1 MINFNQLH
9 KSLNK
14 TQFFRRARMSIDTYQ
29 AKVKSSIWKAIAQ
42 SGLPINSIP
51 MDQQNK
57 FVDHLAENL
66 LVTVNEL
73 LGDVSKPASA
83 TKQTIE
89 LDEEE
94 IIIWEGRPFLSLVEN
109 YTLTNE
115 RLKITSG
122 LIGKDIENY
131 ELIRIQDIDIVQNV
145 SERILGIGDIL
156 IKGADQSSTSVVLRN
171 IHDPQ
176 EVYELLRKAW
186 LAARKKYGLI
196 FREEM

>member
-1 MINFNQLH
+1 M
-9 KSLNK
+9 
-14 TQFFRRARMSIDTYQ
+14 TIDTYQ

-57 FVDHLAENL
+57 FVDQLADNL

-83 TKQTIE
+83 AKPTIE

-94 IIIWEGRPFLSLVEN
+94 IILWEGRPFLSLVEN

-115 RLKITSG
+115 RLKLTSG

-131 ELIRIQDIDIVQNV
+131 ELIRIQDIDIVQNM
-145 SERILGIGDIL
+145 SERMLGIGDIL
-156 IKGADQSSTSVVLRN
+156 IKGADQSSSSVVLRN

-176 EVYELLRKAW
+176 EVYEILRKAW
-186 LAARKKYGLI
+186 LNARKKYG
-196 FREEM
+196 

>member
-1 MINFNQLH
+1 
-9 KSLNK
+9 
-14 TQFFRRARMSIDTYQ
+14 MSIDTYQ

-57 FVDHLAENL
+57 FVDHLADNL
-66 LVTVNEL
+66 LIVVNEIL
-73 LGDVSKPASA
+73 DEVSAPMKTTESTVA
-83 TKQTIE
+83 

-94 IIIWEGRPFLSLVEN
+94 KIIWEGRPFLSLVEN
-109 YTLTNE
+109 YKITNE
-115 RLKITSG
+115 RIKITSG
-122 LIGKDIENY
+122 LIGKDIQNY
-131 ELIRIQDIDIVQNV
+131 ELIRIQDIDVVQNV

-156 IKGADQSSTSVVLRN
+156 IKGADLSSPTVVLRN
-171 IHDPQ
+171 VHDPQ
-176 EVYELLRKAW
+176 EVYEALRKTW

>member
-1 MINFNQLH
+1 
-9 KSLNK
+9 
-14 TQFFRRARMSIDTYQ
+14 MSIDTYQ
-29 AKVKSSIWKAIAQ
+29 SKVKSSIWKAIAQ
-42 SGLPINSIP
+42 SGLAINSIP
-51 MDQQNK
+51 MDQQTK
-57 FVDHLAENL
+57 FVDHLADNL

-73 LGDVSKPASA
+73 LEDVSKPVRAA
-83 TKQTIE
+83 KPVVE
-89 LDEEE
+89 LEEE
-94 IIIWEGRPFLSLVEN
+94 ETIIWEGRPFLSLVEN

-115 RLKITSG
+115 RIKIITG

-131 ELIRIQDIDIVQNV
+131 ELIRVQDIDIAQNV
-145 SERILGIGDIL
+145 SDRILGIGDIT
-156 IKGADQSSTSVVLRN
+156 IKGADQSSSSIVLRN

>member
-1 MINFNQLH
+1 
-9 KSLNK
+9 
-14 TQFFRRARMSIDTYQ
+14 MSIDTYQ

-57 FVDHLAENL
+57 FVDHLADNL

-73 LGDVSKPASA
+73 LEEVAKPATTA
-83 TKQTIE
+83 KPE
-89 LDEEE
+89 VDLDDEET
-94 IIIWEGRPFLSLVEN
+94 IIWEGRPFLSLVEN

-115 RLKITSG
+115 RIKIVKG

-131 ELIRIQDIDIVQNV
+131 ELIRVQDIDIVQNV
-145 SERILGIGDIL
+145 SERIMGIGDIF
-156 IKGADQSSTSVVLRN
+156 IKGADQSSSSVVLRN

>member
-1 MINFNQLH
+1 
-9 KSLNK
+9 
-14 TQFFRRARMSIDTYQ
+14 MSIDTYQ

-57 FVDHLAENL
+57 CVDHLAENL

-73 LGDVSKPASA
+73 LGDVSKPATTA
-83 TKQTIE
+83 KPAVE
-89 LDEEE
+89 LEEEE
-94 IIIWEGRPFLSLVEN
+94 IILWEGRPFLSLVEN

-115 RLKITSG
+115 RLKLITG

-131 ELIRIQDIDIVQNV
+131 ELIRIQDIDIVQSM

-156 IKGADQSSTSVVLRN
+156 IKGADQSSASVVLRN

-176 EVYELLRKAW
+176 SVYEILRKAW

>member
-1 MINFNQLH
+1 
-9 KSLNK
+9 
-14 TQFFRRARMSIDTYQ
+14 MSIETYQ

-42 SGLPINSIP
+42 SGLPMNSIP

-57 FVDHLAENL
+57 FVDHLADNL

-73 LGDVSKPASA
+73 LGDVSKPATTA
-83 TKQTIE
+83 KPAVE
-89 LDEEE
+89 LEEEE
-94 IIIWEGRPFLSLVEN
+94 IILWEGRPFLSLVEN

-115 RLKITSG
+115 RLKLITG

-131 ELIRIQDIDIVQNV
+131 ELIRIQDIDIVQSM

-156 IKGADQSSTSVVLRN
+156 IKGADQSSASVVLRN

-176 EVYELLRKAW
+176 AVYEILRKAW

>member
-1 MINFNQLH
+1 
-9 KSLNK
+9 
-14 TQFFRRARMSIDTYQ
+14 MSIETYQ

-42 SGLPINSIP
+42 SGLPMNSIP

-57 FVDHLAENL
+57 FVDHLADNL

-73 LGDVSKPASA
+73 LGDVSKPATTA
-83 TKQTIE
+83 KPAVE
-89 LDEEE
+89 LEEEE
-94 IIIWEGRPFLSLVEN
+94 IILWEGRPFLSLVEN

-115 RLKITSG
+115 RLKLITG

-131 ELIRIQDIDIVQNV
+131 ELIRIQDIDIVQSM

-156 IKGADQSSTSVVLRN
+156 IKGADQSSASVVLRN

-176 EVYELLRKAW
+176 SVYEILRKAW